1 MTSEEI
7 FEAYLKQRTAAN
19 VLSMDSFAL
28 AFCAHN
34 EALQAAREIMLA
46 DRAGEL
52 GKSMDEFNEAR
63 DKAVE
68 LRRAGR
74 LKTPPDGGLAPA
86 GEQLPKFFD
95 KSKFLHNVMGDYL
108 IAKYGA
114 CRINNAIHIYDDGVY
129 IPGEDILHGHMLEL
143 VPTLKDTQR
152 REVYK
157 YIKVSLKTP
166 TKRVSPPH
174 LIPFATRIYDIS
186 SGTFLDYGPDFVFL
200 NRFPYDY
207 IPDAPEQPRI
217 AQVINDIT
225 CGDGEVQSLLY
236 EAIGNCFYLL
246 NSYRGAVMLY
256 GPSGNNGK
264 STLLNMITQL
274 LGPQNASYLSL
285 QDMAQKFRLADV
297 YGKAANIGDDI
308 AETYIPD
315 TSSFKR
321 LVTGEQIVAER
332 KGKDPFTFQSY
343 AKLFFAMNA
352 LPPVS
357 DKSKAFFSRILL
369 IPMNRDFSKEPGRDV
384 SLKSRT
390 WSREEMEYLTRLAV
404 EGLKRLRK
412 QGDFTRPDCVK
423 EALSLYAMENNPIA
437 AFLAEYGDVDGKA
450 IPPVY
455 DAFCRWCTG
464 AGHRNIPT
472 RTKFTR
478 EVCTMT
484 GLSSAS
490 IRHPFYNGKT
500 GRCFVTL

>member
-63 DKAVE
+63 GKAVE

-166 TKRVSPPH
+166 IKRASPPN

-256 GPSGNNGK
+256 GPSGSNGK

-297 YGKAANIGDDI
+297 YGKAANI
-308 AETYIPD
+308 ARET
-315 TSSFKR
+315 
-321 LVTGEQIVAER
+321 
-332 KGKDPFTFQSY
+332 
-343 AKLFFAMNA
+343 
-352 LPPVS
+352 
-357 DKSKAFFSRILL
+357 
-369 IPMNRDFSKEPGRDV
+369 
-384 SLKSRT
+384 
-390 WSREEMEYLTRLAV
+390 
-404 EGLKRLRK
+404 
-412 QGDFTRPDCVK
+412 
-423 EALSLYAMENNPIA
+423 EAAQ
-437 AFLAEYGDVDGKA
+437 
-450 IPPVY
+450 
-455 DAFCRWCTG
+455 
-464 AGHRNIPT
+464 
-472 RTKFTR
+472 
-478 EVCTMT
+478 
-484 GLSSAS
+484 
-490 IRHPFYNGKT
+490 
-500 GRCFVTL
+500 